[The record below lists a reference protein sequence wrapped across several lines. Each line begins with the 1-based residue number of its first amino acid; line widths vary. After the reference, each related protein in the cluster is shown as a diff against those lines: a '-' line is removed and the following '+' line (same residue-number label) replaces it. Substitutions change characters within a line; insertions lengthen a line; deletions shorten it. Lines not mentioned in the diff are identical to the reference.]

1 MDDSERT
8 RSAAADEPG
17 APGMAEADETG
28 PADAGETTPVQHGR
42 VRPVD
47 LRDYVNCV
55 RGAATRVRVFQ
66 TETLAVDV
74 WCIEPRSGTEV
85 LHHPDRDV
93 AYTVI
98 AGRSWFV
105 TDDGEAGL
113 DPMGAMLVPA
123 DVVHG
128 FENRGPDPLI
138 VLASSSP
145 PGEDGEDAPVA
156 TETEAVHLPREGGGR
171 VRRVVE
177 SLLGTSRSPD

>member
-1 MDDSERT
+1 VAPM
-8 RSAAADEPG
+8 DEPDATSPSSTG
-17 APGMAEADETG
+17 ATAKPERA
-28 PADAGETTPVQHGR
+28 Q
-42 VRPVD
+42 VRPID

-55 RGAATRVRVFQ
+55 RGEATRVRVFQ
-66 TETLAVDV
+66 TDALAVDV
-74 WCIEPRSGTEV
+74 WCVEPRSGTEV
-85 LHHPDRDV
+85 LHHPERDV

-105 TDDGEAGL
+105 TDEGEVGL

-145 PGEDGEDAPVA
+145 PGEGGEDAPVGSDA
-156 TETEAVHLPREGGGR
+156 DAVHPPREGGSR
-171 VRRVVE
+171 LRKVVE
-177 SLLGTSRSPD
+177 SLLGTSRPPS